1 MTIVEALRMLNGM
14 GLQFPASDVK
24 NALNSIDQE
33 AIENEVLS
41 HYTVQIWDLQEPI
54 NNINPEAI
62 RTRGDWAGG
71 LVYLIYKD
79 GNLMILQ
86 PFDPFQSGFSP
97 ITEDNVNTIAQQHI
111 KQIAQQEINDKIIE
125 ELVNVLIGE

>member
-1 MTIVEALRMLNGM
+1 MTLVEALRMLNSM

-41 HYTVQIWDLQEPI
+41 HYTVHIWDLQEPV
-54 NNINPEAI
+54 NNIDPEAI
-62 RTRGDWAGG
+62 KTRGDWAGG

-86 PFDPFQSGFSP
+86 PFDPFQAGFSP
-97 ITEDNVNTIAQQHI
+97 ITEENVNAIAQQHI

-125 ELVNVLIGE
+125 ELVNILIGE

>member
-62 RTRGDWAGG
+62 RTRGDWGGG

-86 PFDPFQSGFSP
+86 PFDPFQAGFSP
-97 ITEDNVNTIAQQHI
+97 ITEDNVNAIAQQHI

-125 ELVNVLIGE
+125 ELVNILIGE